1 MTAEELQKMLSP
13 MVAQAIN
20 DSVATHIA
28 PLRTEL
34 EALKTAKALNDSE
47 DNKDKDDEPK
57 KENDSFE
64 APVKTADE
72 SASAP
77 VDPMT
82 AAPMANDTPINPAT
96 EEAQETGQNSEI
108 AELKAEIAALKAT
121 QAAQAAP
128 APVLSDEEEA
138 AIADAYTHA
147 DSVYQ
152 LHGLHAPKHMDRESL
167 IAYRRRLAKGLQK
180 FSPSQKDAKLAA
192 INDSAVLSLVE
203 REIYADAANAAQSRE
218 IRRPVRV
225 VEKNVNGIRTQRLEG
240 VTAKEWMSDFM
251 APGFTARLARPQ

>member
-47 DNKDKDDEPK
+47 DDSK

-82 AAPMANDTPINPAT
+82 APPVANDTPINPAT
-96 EEAQETGQNSEI
+96 DEAQETGQNSEI

-180 FSPSQKDAKLAA
+180 FSPSQKDRKLAA
-192 INDSAVLSLVE
+192 INDSAVLSLAE
-203 REIYADAANAAQSRE
+203 REIYADATKAAQSRE
-218 IRRPVRV
+218 IGRPVSV
-225 VEKNVNGIRTQRLEG
+225 VEKTINGIRMQQLVG
-240 VTAKEWMSDFM
+240 VSAKEWMSDFM

>member
-1 MTAEELQKMLSP
+1 MTAEEFQKMLSP

-20 DSVATHIA
+20 DSVATHFA
-28 PLRTEL
+28 PLRAEI
-34 EALKTAKALNDSE
+34 EALKAAKALNDSE
-47 DNKDKDDEPK
+47 SDKESGDEK

-64 APVKTADE
+64 ASVKTADE

-77 VDPMT
+77 VDPLT
-82 AAPMANDTPINPAT
+82 AAPVTNDTPTNPET
-96 EEAQETGQNSEI
+96 DEAQETAQNSEI
-108 AELKAEIAALKAT
+108 AELKAKIAALEAA

-128 APVLSDEEEA
+128 APALSDEEEA

-147 DSVYQ
+147 DSIYQ
-152 LHGLHAPKHMDRESL
+152 LHGMRAPKHMERESL

-180 FSPSQKDAKLAA
+180 FSPAQKAVKLSE
-192 INDSAVLSLVE
+192 INDSALLSLAE
-203 REIYADAANAAQSRE
+203 REIYSDAANAANSRE

-225 VEKNVNGIRTQRLEG
+225 VEKNVNGVRMQQLEG

-251 APGFTARLARPQ
+251 APGFSARLARPQ

>member
-47 DNKDKDDEPK
+47 DNKDYVPI
-57 KENDSFE
+57 KEIDSFE
-64 APVKTADE
+64 APVKTTDE

-82 AAPMANDTPINPAT
+82 AAPVANDTPINPAT
-96 EEAQETGQNSEI
+96 DEAQETGQNSEI

-138 AIADAYTHA
+138 AMADAYTHA

-180 FSPSQKDAKLAA
+180 FSPSQKDVKLAA
-192 INDSAVLSLVE
+192 INDSAVLSLAE
-203 REIYADAANAAQSRE
+203 REIYADAAKAAQSRE
-218 IRRPVRV
+218 IRRPVSV
-225 VEKNVNGIRTQRLEG
+225 VEKTINGIHTQQLVG
-240 VTAKEWMSDFM
+240 VSAKEWMSDFM

>member
-47 DNKDKDDEPK
+47 DDKEKDDESK

-82 AAPMANDTPINPAT
+82 APPVANDTPINPAT
-96 EEAQETGQNSEI
+96 DEAQETGQNSEI

-128 APVLSDEEEA
+128 APVLSDDEEA

-180 FSPSQKDAKLAA
+180 FSPSQKDVKLAA
-192 INDSAVLSLVE
+192 INDSAVLSLSE
-203 REIYADAANAAQSRE
+203 REIYADAAKAAQSRE
-218 IRRPVRV
+218 IRRPVSV
-225 VEKNVNGIRTQRLEG
+225 VEKTINGIRTQQLVG
-240 VTAKEWMSDFM
+240 VSAKEWMSDFM

>member
-47 DNKDKDDEPK
+47 DNKDDEPK

-64 APVKTADE
+64 APVKTTDE
-72 SASAP
+72 SASAL

-82 AAPMANDTPINPAT
+82 AAPVANDTPVNPAT
-96 EEAQETGQNSEI
+96 DEAQETGQNSEI

-225 VEKNVNGIRTQRLEG
+225 VEKNVNGIRTQQLEG